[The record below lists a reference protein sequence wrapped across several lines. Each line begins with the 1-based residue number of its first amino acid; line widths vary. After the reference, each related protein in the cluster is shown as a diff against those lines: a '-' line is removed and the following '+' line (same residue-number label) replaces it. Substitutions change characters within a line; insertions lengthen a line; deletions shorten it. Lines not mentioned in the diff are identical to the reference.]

1 MYQVNLSSNYQ
12 VNAAFTPPV
21 PLLTPPPQPPPP
33 ALLDLPGDG
42 RMEVQEV
49 SGSGKGGVLKEEER
63 PFLWLQICWGWQ
75 WGVELLGGGGW
86 RWLGGVTGGDGRNMW
101 AATAA
106 RQNTISR
113 PLTDC
118 QLQLTSHPSPPPPAT
133 TTLHCLYR
141 NLILHPPSSI
151 FAPFHSARRR
161 LPEIALA
168 LSSHGEGRGRGR
180 GWWLEIKIH
189 KKVRVDP
196 KITAEC
202 FCLPDTEN
210 RMRTRARNHVRIQTK

>member
-1 MYQVNLSSNYQ
+1 M
-12 VNAAFTPPV
+12 
-21 PLLTPPPQPPPP
+21 
-33 ALLDLPGDG
+33 
-42 RMEVQEV
+42 R
-49 SGSGKGGVLKEEER
+49 GSGKGGVPKEEEKA
-63 PFLWLQICWGWQ
+63 FSWLQICSEWK
-75 WGVELLGGGGW
+75 WGVELVGGGGW
-86 RWLGGVTGGDGRNMW
+86 RRLGGVTGGDGQNMW
-101 AATAA
+101 AAAMA

-118 QLQLTSHPSPPPPAT
+118 QLQLASLPPPP
-133 TTLHCLYR
+133 HCLYR
-141 NLILHPPSSI
+141 NLILHPPSSV

-180 GWWLEIKIH
+180 GRWLEIKIH

-210 RMRTRARNHVRIQTK
+210 RMRTRTRNHVRIQKK

>member
-1 MYQVNLSSNYQ
+1 M
-12 VNAAFTPPV
+12 
-21 PLLTPPPQPPPP
+21 
-33 ALLDLPGDG
+33 G
-42 RMEVQEV
+42 
-49 SGSGKGGVLKEEER
+49 GGVTGR
-63 PFLWLQICWGWQ
+63 
-75 WGVELLGGGGW
+75 
-86 RWLGGVTGGDGRNMW
+86 RLGGVTGGDGRNMW
-101 AATAA
+101 AATAV

-118 QLQLTSHPSPPPPAT
+118 QLQLASLPSPPSTTPPSPSTVCTAT
-133 TTLHCLYR
+133 SSST
-141 NLILHPPSSI
+141 PPSSV

-161 LPEIALA
+161 QPEIALA

-180 GWWLEIKIH
+180 GRWLEIKIH

-210 RMRTRARNHVRIQTK
+210 RMRTRTRNHVRIQKK